1 MYWIKI
7 SSFEQFK
14 KKEYLF
20 IRWTGT
26 HEVSLHK
33 NTGKSLYIVDDAC

>member
-14 KKEYLF
+14 KEEYLF

-26 HEVSLHK
+26 DKMSLHK